1 MLKNSKIGVKLAFSN
16 GFLFLVLVTVTLI
29 SLVNYSGIK
38 KEIER
43 NYCIFNLGKAIQN
56 IRIAEKNYKYTDNAV
71 YSAEVAA
78 RLILL
83 ENQINDLSPL
93 ISERQ
98 DIKSMENIIQ
108 AAGTYRKE
116 FMLFSSNSGEAVNNI
131 NAMNKAAGEITSESS
146 QLHWRLMDVMNGRI
160 DLLSLILGI
169 VGGISGL
176 AALALALLI
185 SKGIT
190 VPLKRTNQ
198 VVDSIASGDLTKSVE
213 IFQKDEI
220 GSLAI
225 NINKMLNQ
233 LNSIVS
239 DAGSNAAVVL
249 SGTKDL
255 FSAAEI
261 LSNSATEQAS
271 SIEEVTASMEQMVSN
286 IRQNAG
292 NSQET
297 ERIAL
302 KAAGDA
308 EESGMA
314 VNNSVEA
321 MNEIASK
328 ISIIE
333 EIARN
338 TNLLALNAA
347 IEAAR
352 AGEYGKGFAVVASEV
367 RKLAE
372 RSQIAASEIGDL
384 SRTSVQVAEKAG
396 NMLEKLVPDI
406 KKTAEL
412 VQEITAASMEQNTGA
427 EQINNALL
435 QIDSIIQQTAE
446 LSTQINSAS
455 QELSM
460 QAENLQKDMNYFIL
474 KSDDRKGKAALPK
487 FSAADR
493 TEKTPASAVP
503 LRESVPKTARQEFSR
518 SDSFL
523 QKARQGQQSAV
534 SSAQKAE
541 IQEKPPV
548 RPAGRLQ
555 VKVND
560 KSAETGITIKKGNQ
574 PVSQD
579 RLDDEF
585 EEF

>member
-1 MLKNSKIGVKLAFSN
+1 MFKNSKIGIKLAFST
-16 GFLFLVLVTVTLI
+16 GFLFLVLVTVTFI
-29 SLVNYSGIK
+29 SLINYSSIK

-43 NYCIFNLGKAIQN
+43 NYYTFNLGKAIQS
-56 IRIAEKNYKYTDNAV
+56 IRIAEKNYKYTNNNI

-83 ENQINDLSPL
+83 ENQTNDLNTL

-98 DIKSMENIIQ
+98 DIKSMENIMK
-108 AAGTYRKE
+108 AADTYSEE
-116 FMLFSSNSGEAVNNI
+116 FTLFSSNSGEAVNNI
-131 NAMNKAAGEITSESS
+131 NAMDKAAGEITSESS
-146 QLHWRLMDVMNGRI
+146 QLHWRMMDMMNTRI
-160 DLLSLILGI
+160 DMLSVILGI
-169 VGGISGL
+169 IAGVSGL
-176 AALALALLI
+176 AALVLALLI
-185 SKGIT
+185 SRGIT
-190 VPLKRTNQ
+190 APLKSTNL

-220 GSLAI
+220 GILGS
-225 NINKMLNQ
+225 NINKMLSQ

-239 DAGSNAAVVL
+239 DAGNNANVVL

-286 IRQNAG
+286 IRQNAD
-292 NSQET
+292 NSQQT
-297 ERIAL
+297 EGIAL

-314 VNNSVEA
+314 VNNAVEA
-321 MNEIASK
+321 MNEIASR

-352 AGEYGKGFAVVASEV
+352 AGEHGKGFAVVASEV

-372 RSQIAASEIGDL
+372 RSQIAASEISEL
-384 SRTSVQVAEKAG
+384 SRTSVQVAAKAG
-396 NMLEKLVPDI
+396 SMLEKLVPDI
-406 KKTAEL
+406 NKTAEL
-412 VQEITAASMEQNTGA
+412 VQEITTASMEQNTGA

-435 QIDSIIQQTAE
+435 QIDKIIQQTAE

-455 QELSM
+455 QELSS
-460 QAENLQKDMNYFIL
+460 QAENLQNDMNYFIL
-474 KSDDRKGKAALPK
+474 KSDDRKEKAVLPK
-487 FSAADR
+487 YSAADKPERKAAPIRRPVQQTAKQDSSRSDNPTQR
-493 TEKTPASAVP
+493 TRPVQQSPASAAEK
-503 LRESVPKTARQEFSR
+503 LKTR
-518 SDSFL
+518 
-523 QKARQGQQSAV
+523 
-534 SSAQKAE
+534 
-541 IQEKPPV
+541 EKPVV
-548 RPAGRLQ
+548 RPARPLYEKADNKPG
-555 VKVND
+555 
-560 KSAETGITIKKGNQ
+560 ETGITLKKRNQ
-574 PVSQD
+574 PVSHD
-579 RLDDEF
+579 KLDDEF